1 MLCNNANARRC
12 SYFELGLPV
21 VSLINPCL
29 AIFVF
34 SVSSE
39 EVRVYN
45 KSEQSDEK
53 NKQTNKQTKRKNKQ
67 TSTQNHHSLTRITIL
82 PFTCLLFVNQ
92 ILNNDDRNC
101 LLTRNFLLCRTVYFF
116 GVYILNLLSYEMI

>member
-1 MLCNNANARRC
+1 MLWNNANARRC

-34 SVSSE
+34 SKSSE

-53 NKQTNKQTKRKNKQ
+53 NKTNKQTKRKNTQ
-67 TSTQNHHSLTRITIL
+67 TSTQNHYSLTRITIL
-82 PFTCLLFVNQ
+82 PFTCLLFVNL
-92 ILNNDDRNC
+92 ILNNDDCNYV
-101 LLTRNFLLCRTVYFF
+101 FLQEIFF
-116 GVYILNLLSYEMI
+116 YAARSTFLVFIY

>member
-21 VSLINPCL
+21 VSLINSYL
-29 AIFVF
+29 AIFLF

-45 KSEQSDEK
+45 KSEQFDEQT
-53 NKQTNKQTKRKNKQ
+53 NTPNEKQTNIKKPKPSFTH
-67 TSTQNHHSLTRITIL
+67 QNYNSA
-82 PFTCLLFVNQ
+82 
-92 ILNNDDRNC
+92 
-101 LLTRNFLLCRTVYFF
+101 VYMF
-116 GVYILNLLSYEMI
+116 IIC

>member
-53 NKQTNKQTKRKNKQ
+53 NKQTNKQTKQKNKQ
-67 TSTQNHHSLTRITIL
+67 KINPKPSFTHQNYNSA
-82 PFTCLLFVNQ
+82 
-92 ILNNDDRNC
+92 
-101 LLTRNFLLCRTVYFF
+101 VYMFIIC
-116 GVYILNLLSYEMI
+116 YPNLKQ

>member
-67 TSTQNHHSLTRITIL
+67 TSPQNHHSLTRITS
-82 PFTCLLFVNQ
+82 LLFVNL
-92 ILNNDDRNC
+92 ILNNDDRNSV
-101 LLTRNFLLCRTVYFF
+101 FLQETFF
-116 GVYILNLLSYEMI
+116 YAERSTFLVFIY

>member
-21 VSLINPCL
+21 VSLINSYL

-34 SVSSE
+34 SVFSA

-45 KSEQSDEK
+45 KSEQFDEK
-53 NKQTNKQTKRKNKQ
+53 TNKQTKQRNKQ
-67 TSTQNHHSLTRITIL
+67 T
-82 PFTCLLFVNQ
+82 
-92 ILNNDDRNC
+92 
-101 LLTRNFLLCRTVYFF
+101 
-116 GVYILNLLSYEMI
+116 

>member
-82 PFTCLLFVNQ
+82 PFTCLLFVNL

>member
-53 NKQTNKQTKRKNKQ
+53 NKQTNKQTNRPNEKTNKHQ
-67 TSTQNHHSLTRITIL
+67 PKTIIHSPELQFCRL
-82 PFTCLLFVNQ
+82 HVYY
-92 ILNNDDRNC
+92 
-101 LLTRNFLLCRTVYFF
+101 LLT
-116 GVYILNLLSYEMI
+116 

>member
-21 VSLINPCL
+21 VSLINSYL

-34 SVSSE
+34 SVFSE

-45 KSEQSDEK
+45 KSEQFDEK
-53 NKQTNKQTKRKNKQ
+53 TNKQTKQRNKQ
-67 TSTQNHHSLTRITIL
+67 TDQTKKQTNIKNSKPSFTHQNYNSA
-82 PFTCLLFVNQ
+82 
-92 ILNNDDRNC
+92 
-101 LLTRNFLLCRTVYFF
+101 VYMF
-116 GVYILNLLSYEMI
+116 IIC

>member
-21 VSLINPCL
+21 VSLINSYL
-29 AIFVF
+29 AIFLF

-53 NKQTNKQTKRKNKQ
+53 NKQTTRKNKQ

>member
-53 NKQTNKQTKRKNKQ
+53 NKQTNKRTKRKNKQ
-67 TSTQNHHSLTRITIL
+67 NQPKTIIHSPELQFCGL
-82 PFTCLLFVNQ
+82 H
-92 ILNNDDRNC
+92 
-101 LLTRNFLLCRTVYFF
+101 VY
-116 GVYILNLLSYEMI
+116 YLLS

>member
-29 AIFVF
+29 AICVF

-45 KSEQSDEK
+45 KSEKSDE
-53 NKQTNKQTKRKNKQ
+53 KNKQ

-82 PFTCLLFVNQ
+82 PFTCLLFVNL
-92 ILNNDDRNC
+92 ILNNDDRNSV
-101 LLTRNFLLCRTVYFF
+101 FLQETFF
-116 GVYILNLLSYEMI
+116 YAARSTFLVFIH

>member
-21 VSLINPCL
+21 VSLINKYL
-29 AIFVF
+29 AIFLF

-45 KSEQSDEK
+45 KSEQFAEK
-53 NKQTNKQTKRKNKQ
+53 KANKQTNKQTNINPKPSF
-67 TSTQNHHSLTRITIL
+67 THQNYNSA
-82 PFTCLLFVNQ
+82 
-92 ILNNDDRNC
+92 
-101 LLTRNFLLCRTVYFF
+101 VYMF
-116 GVYILNLLSYEMI
+116 IIC

>member
-21 VSLINPCL
+21 VSLINSYL
-29 AIFVF
+29 AIFLF

-45 KSEQSDEK
+45 KSEQFDEK
-53 NKQTNKQTKRKNKQ
+53 KKQTNKQTDQTKKQ
-67 TSTQNHHSLTRITIL
+67 TNINPKPSFTHQNYNSA
-82 PFTCLLFVNQ
+82 
-92 ILNNDDRNC
+92 
-101 LLTRNFLLCRTVYFF
+101 VYMF
-116 GVYILNLLSYEMI
+116 IIC

>member
-45 KSEQSDEK
+45 KSEQSDKK
-53 NKQTNKQTKRKNKQ
+53 NKHTNKQTKRKNKQ

-82 PFTCLLFVNQ
+82 PFTCLLFVNL
-92 ILNNDDRNC
+92 ILNNDDRNSV
-101 LLTRNFLLCRTVYFF
+101 FLQEIFF
-116 GVYILNLLSYEMI
+116 YAERSTFLVFIY

>member
-1 MLCNNANARRC
+1 MLCNNANARWC

-45 KSEQSDEK
+45 KSEQSDK
-53 NKQTNKQTKRKNKQ
+53 KKQTHKQTDQTKKQTNINPKPSFTH
-67 TSTQNHHSLTRITIL
+67 QNYNSA
-82 PFTCLLFVNQ
+82 
-92 ILNNDDRNC
+92 
-101 LLTRNFLLCRTVYFF
+101 VYMF
-116 GVYILNLLSYEMI
+116 IIC

>member
-53 NKQTNKQTKRKNKQ
+53 NKQTNKLTDQTKKQ
-67 TSTQNHHSLTRITIL
+67 TNINPKPSFTHQNYNSA
-82 PFTCLLFVNQ
+82 
-92 ILNNDDRNC
+92 
-101 LLTRNFLLCRTVYFF
+101 VYMF
-116 GVYILNLLSYEMI
+116 IIC